1 MKIESLNCRIWGR
14 LREGRFP
21 ANGAKIHP
29 SAFILHPCSL
39 AGLVIKVDGDVHDL
53 QKEEDERGE
62 KVVNGLCH
70 GFTDRNGRSAPRGG
84 QLHPCSSAGL
94 VIEVDGDVHDLQKE
108 EDERREPPLS
118 FGHLPQIRQ

>member
-39 AGLVIKVDGDVHDL
+39 AGLVI
-53 QKEEDERGE
+53 
-62 KVVNGLCH
+62 
-70 GFTDRNGRSAPRGG
+70 
-84 QLHPCSSAGL
+84 
-94 VIEVDGDVHDLQKE
+94 EVDGDVHDLQKE

-118 FGHLPQIRQ
+118 FGLLRDPPNTTMKIRDEN